1 MKKVSNKKIYII
13 VIILGI
19 LIAANIFCTCR
30 TVYESLTIQEGA
42 EDEEGAKD
50 EEEGNVGTHVLSVV
64 KSFAKGDPHALSSAV
79 GNIINS
85 IKTSDS

>member
-42 EDEEGAKD
+42 EDEED

-64 KSFAKGDPHALSSAV
+64 KSFVKADPHALSSAV
-79 GNIINS
+79 GNISNS

>member
-19 LIAANIFCTCR
+19 LIAANILCTCR

-42 EDEEGAKD
+42 QDEED
-50 EEEGNVGTHVLSVV
+50 DEEGNVRTHAFSIV
-64 KSFAKGDPHALSSAV
+64 KSFVKGDPHALSVAV
-79 GNIINS
+79 GNISNS
-85 IKTSDS
+85 MKTDES